1 MSDIIS
7 VQGRRVWDS
16 RGNPTLEVE
25 VILDS
30 GHMGRGIAP
39 AGASRGTREAIDLRD
54 GGKALRGMDVQLA
67 LASINEVISPA
78 LIGHDAFDQAGV
90 DARILAL
97 DPSPLKKTLGGNATV
112 AASMAV
118 LHAAAA
124 GAGKP
129 LWRYVA
135 DHYGRTPTLPLPEI
149 QIFGG
154 GAHAGR
160 RVDIQDFMVMVP
172 GAETFDEVMEIT
184 SEVYFAAGDIMKQ
197 KGSLA
202 GVADEG
208 GWWPIFDSNE
218 EALETLTLA
227 IEKAGEKPG
236 DRVVISLD
244 VAASE
249 FCTDCTYRL
258 ALEDRDLDAG
268 GLIDLLGK
276 WIDSYP
282 IASIEDPVSENDA
295 MGMAEFT
302 RRFGERIQIIG
313 DDYLVTNAKL
323 VAEAASQK
331 ACNAVLIKVNQA
343 GTITESVEAF
353 QAANAAGY
361 SSVVSARSGET
372 EDVTISHLATGLGAG
387 QLKVGSFTRSE
398 RMAKWNECLRI
409 QDALGPD
416 SFVGGAPLAKTWWG
430 KGSSTRKT

>member
-1 MSDIIS
+1 MSKITA
-7 VQGRRVWDS
+7 VQSRRVWDS
-16 RGNPTLEVE
+16 RGNPTVEVE
-25 VILDS
+25 VGLAG
-30 GHMGRGIAP
+30 GHTGRGIAP

-54 GGKALRGMDVQLA
+54 GGKPLSGMDVQRA
-67 LASINEVISPA
+67 LKSVHDKIAPA
-78 LIGHDAFDQAGV
+78 LLGQDATDQAGI
-90 DARILAL
+90 DATILAL
-97 DPSPLKKTLGGNATV
+97 DPSALKGVLGGNATV
-112 AASMAV
+112 ATSIAV

-124 GAGKP
+124 AAGKP
-129 LWRYVA
+129 LWHHIA
-135 DHYGRTPTLPLPEI
+135 DHYGQIPTLPLPEI

-172 GAETFDEVMEIT
+172 GATTFDEVMEIT

-197 KGSLA
+197 KGRLA

-218 EALETLTLA
+218 EGLETLTLA

-249 FCTDCTYRL
+249 FCIDGRYRL
-258 ALEDRDLDAG
+258 ALEDRDMDAV
-268 GLIDLLGK
+268 GLIDLLGN
-276 WIDSYP
+276 WIDDYP
-282 IASIEDPVSENDA
+282 IVSIEDPVSEDDPA
-295 MGMAEFT
+295 GMAEFT
-302 RRFGERIQIIG
+302 RRFGDRLQIIG
-313 DDYLVTNAKL
+313 DDYLVTNATL
-323 VAEAASQK
+323 VSEAAAQK

-343 GTITESVEAF
+343 GTITEAVDAF
-353 QAANAAGY
+353 MAAKAAGY
-361 SSVVSARSGET
+361 RSVVSARSGET

-409 QDALGPD
+409 QDMLGGKA
-416 SFVGGAPLAKTWWG
+416 FVGGTPLADTWWG
-430 KGSSTRKT
+430 SQIQGEQ

>member
-1 MSDIIS
+1 MSDIKS
-7 VQGRRVWDS
+7 VQGRRMWDS
-16 RGNPTLEVE
+16 RGNPTVEVE
-25 VILDS
+25 VTLAC
-30 GHMGRGIAP
+30 GHSGRGIAP

-54 GGKALRGMDVQLA
+54 GGRALRGMDVQRA
-67 LASINEVISPA
+67 LSSVQDKIAPA
-78 LIGHDAFDQAGV
+78 LVGQDATDQAGI
-90 DARILAL
+90 DATILAL
-97 DPSPLKKTLGGNATV
+97 DPSPLKDALGGNATV
-112 AASMAV
+112 ATSIAV

-124 GAGKP
+124 AAQKP
-129 LWRYVA
+129 LWHHIA
-135 DHYGRTPTLPLPEI
+135 DHYGQTPTLPLPEI

-172 GAETFDEVMEIT
+172 GANSFDEVMEVT

-197 KGSLA
+197 KGRLA

-249 FCTDCTYRL
+249 FCTEGRYRL
-258 ALEDRDLDAG
+258 ALENRDMDAD
-268 GLIDLLGK
+268 GLIDLLGT

-282 IASIEDPVSENDA
+282 IASIEDPVSEDDPA
-295 MGMAEFT
+295 GMAEFT
-302 RRFGERIQIIG
+302 RRFGARVQIIG

-323 VAEAASQK
+323 VTEAAAQK

-343 GTITESVEAF
+343 GTITEGVDAF
-353 QAANAAGY
+353 KAANAAGY
-361 SSVVSARSGET
+361 RSVVSARSGET

-409 QDALGPD
+409 QDTLGRD
-416 SFVGGAPLAKTWWG
+416 AFVGGAPLANTWWG
-430 KGSSTRKT
+430 RKNNGEQR